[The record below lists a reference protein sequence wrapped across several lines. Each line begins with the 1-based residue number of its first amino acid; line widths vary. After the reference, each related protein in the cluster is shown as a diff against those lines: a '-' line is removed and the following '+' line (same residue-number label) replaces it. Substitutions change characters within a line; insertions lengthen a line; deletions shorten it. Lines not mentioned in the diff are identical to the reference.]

1 MPLPGSCAGAAYSGQ
16 APDVQNNFRITAA
29 GHVVP
34 ARFYPDRLLMTKL
47 ISASPLPDSLSRR
60 DFIQVAAAAGA
71 SLLLPASV
79 LAASATAAAGAAGA
93 GVDQS
98 GMPGIAPLGAGG
110 IAGGKR
116 PLVFG
121 HRGASA
127 LRPEHTLA
135 SYAKAIVDGADY
147 IEPDLCATK
156 DGVLVARHEAYLSE
170 TTDVAS
176 RKEFASRKTRKTI
189 DGEAHDGWFVDDFT
203 LAELKTLRAVERI
216 PQFRPG
222 SAEYNGM
229 FQVATFE
236 EIIDFVAAEAAAH
249 GRIIG
254 IVPELKHSTYFAS
267 VGLPL
272 EERFLSII
280 AAHDY
285 TRRNPLQI
293 QSFEVANLK
302 YLRSKLGSRANLRL
316 MQLVISEDV
325 RPMDVAAAGGKLTF
339 TQMCTPAGLRDI
351 AQYADVVAPPTR
363 AIIPLKKDGS
373 LAAPSSMVDDAHRAG
388 LRIEPWTFRPEN
400 RFLAADFRS
409 GADTAR
415 HEAGSIAE
423 MKRYIATGI
432 DGFFTDDPALGRAA
446 IAG

>member
-29 GHVVP
+29 GHFVP
-34 ARFYPDRLLMTKL
+34 ALFYPDRLLMTKL
-47 ISASPLPDSLSRR
+47 ISASPLPGSLSRR
-60 DFIQVAAAAGA
+60 GFIQVAAAAGA

-339 TQMCTPAGLRDI
+339 AQMCTPAGLRDI

>member
-47 ISASPLPDSLSRR
+47 ISASPLPGSLSRR
-60 DFIQVAAAAGA
+60 GFIQVAAAAGA

-339 TQMCTPAGLRDI
+339 AQMCTPAGLRDI